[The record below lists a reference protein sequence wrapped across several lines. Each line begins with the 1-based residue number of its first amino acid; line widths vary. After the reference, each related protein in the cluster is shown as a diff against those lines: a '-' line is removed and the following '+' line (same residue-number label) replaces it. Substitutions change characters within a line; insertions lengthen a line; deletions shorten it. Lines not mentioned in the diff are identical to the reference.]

1 MNNSFFGKALFSL
14 MALLLALPS
23 VAAEAVL
30 YQEAAAT
37 ASLSVNAD
45 VTASDIGASEAELN
59 NASEEVTVSEEETG
73 MLIEIGNTTAEN
85 TTIIIRP
92 NDAEGDDEDQ
102 TIEIDAST
110 SVLTDGGAAA
120 DLSDWIAGDQ
130 ITYTVDHYTNSGAK
144 VAKRLR
150 NRSFKW
156 NHRGKNGW
164 IEAIRPEANEVDVT
178 WNNNVYTLNTEEA
191 RMVVGKINPATLE
204 DFEVGDRVRA
214 RVVDDGDG
222 NTNTWDAQI
231 FVALRRGDHL
241 FMRVTRWVVDATVTM
256 IPEDLTLPFTMEV
269 EINPSKFFEEGDVN
283 NLVGAPGET
292 LMVDVY
298 DTSNL
303 RRRYLGK
310 AFAVEFAEGDQV
322 RIIGRRAE
330 DTGHLVAKFIKN
342 NSIQAL
348 GVANKLG
355 RVTNVDLDNRKVE
368 VNLVGTNRPWT
379 IELGTDAVV
388 SKDKSEV
395 GLEGVKIDD
404 VVRVRGTANRQT
416 KKVQANKM
424 HVLSVRARAPQMTD
438 DTQ

>member
-1 MNNSFFGKALFSL
+1 MT
-14 MALLLALPS
+14 LLLAVP
-23 VAAEAVL
+23 
-30 YQEAAAT
+30 AT
-37 ASLSVNAD
+37 AAVEPMLISAPTSAVVVNAD
-45 VTASDIGASEAELN
+45 VTATDVGESEEDIN
-59 NASEEVTVSEEETG
+59 NASEEETVVEEESG

-92 NDAEGDDEDQ
+92 NDATGDEDDQ
-102 TIEIDAST
+102 TIEIEAST
-110 SVLTDGGAAA
+110 SVTTDNGANA

-144 VAKRLR
+144 VAKKLR

-164 IEAIRPEANEVDVT
+164 IEAIRPDENEVDVT
-178 WNNNVYTLNTEEA
+178 WNNQVFTLNTEEA
-191 RMVVGKINPATLE
+191 RMVVGKTNPATLE
-204 DFEVGDRVRA
+204 DFEVGDRIRA
-214 RVVDDGDG
+214 RVVEDGDG
-222 NTNTWDAQI
+222 NSATWDASI
-231 FVALRRGDHL
+231 LVALRRGDNL
-241 FMRVTRWVVDATVTM
+241 FMRVTRWVVDATITM

-298 DTSNL
+298 DTTNL

-310 AFAVEFAEGDQV
+310 AFSTEFVEGDHV

-355 RVTNVDLDNRKVE
+355 KVTSVDAENGTVE
-368 VNLVGTNRPWT
+368 VNLLGTNKPWT
-379 IELGTDAVV
+379 IELGDDATIN
-388 SKDKSEV
+388 KDKSEV
-395 GLEGVKIDD
+395 GLEGVEVDD
-404 VVRVRGTANRQT
+404 IVRVRGTANRQM
-416 KKVQANKM
+416 KKVQVKKM
-424 HVLSVRARAPQMTD
+424 NVLSVRARAPRMTD
-438 DTQ
+438 NTQ